1 MRIRFTVFLVFLV
14 SLPGLYG
21 AAASASSFVL
31 VRWVDDGD
39 TVVLADGRRVR
50 YCGINAPEVAH
61 KERPAQRFGPEAR
74 DVNRKLVFKKPV
86 RLEFDREKHDQYGRV
101 LAYLF
106 LKDGTFVNAELVKSG
121 CAHYVFRRPNK
132 KYDSL
137 LLRLQ
142 RKAMAKK
149 VGMWEGFPDQRGS
162 FLGNRHSKRFHQTTC
177 PFGKGTSLKRRI
189 IFKTSYDA
197 FWEGY
202 SPCKKCFKGS
212 ALITLRSW
220 SVQQPSEGSGP
231 VPRHNGQTRS

>member
-1 MRIRFTVFLVFLV
+1 MRSAHTVLLVFLL
-14 SLPGLYG
+14 SLWGFCG
-21 AAASASSFVL
+21 IAGSSSFVL

-61 KERPAQRFGPEAR
+61 KEKPAQRFGPEAR
-74 DVNRKLVFKKPV
+74 DVNRRLVFNKPV
-86 RLEFDREKHDQYGRV
+86 RLEFDLEKHDQYGRV

-106 LKDGTFVNAELVKSG
+106 LKDGTFVNAELMKSG

-137 LLRLQ
+137 LLLLQ

-149 VGMWEGFPDQRGS
+149 VAMWEGFPDQRGP

-189 IFKTSYDA
+189 IFKTGYDA

-202 SPCKKCFKGS
+202 SPCKKCAF
-212 ALITLRSW
+212 ITLRSW

>member
-1 MRIRFTVFLVFLV
+1 MRYRNTVLLVFLLALWGFCGV
-14 SLPGLYG
+14 AG
-21 AAASASSFVL
+21 ASSFFQ

-61 KERPAQRFGPEAR
+61 EDRPAQRFGPEAR
-74 DVNRKLVFKKPV
+74 DFNRKLVYKKAV

-121 CAHYVFRRPNK
+121 CAYYVFRRPNK

-149 VGMWEGFPDQRGS
+149 VGMWEGFPDQRGP

-177 PFGKGTSLKRRI
+177 PFGKRTSAKRQI
-189 IFKTSYDA
+189 IFKTKHDA

-202 SPCKKCFKGS
+202 SPCKRCFNK
-212 ALITLRSW
+212 A
-220 SVQQPSEGSGP
+220 P
-231 VPRHNGQTRS
+231 

>member
-1 MRIRFTVFLVFLV
+1 MRSAHTVLLVFLLALWGFCGIAR
-14 SLPGLYG
+14 S
-21 AAASASSFVL
+21 SSFVL

-61 KERPAQRFGPEAR
+61 KEKPAQRFGPEAR
-74 DVNRKLVFKKPV
+74 DVNRRLVFKKPV
-86 RLEFDREKHDQYGRV
+86 RLEFDLEKHDQYGRV

-149 VGMWEGFPDQRGS
+149 VGMWEGFPDQRGP

-202 SPCKKCFKGS
+202 SPCKKCAF
-212 ALITLRSW
+212 ITLRSW

>member
-1 MRIRFTVFLVFLV
+1 MRLTHTILLFLIVAYSV
-14 SLPGLYG
+14 LYG
-21 AAASASSFVL
+21 AGVSPAADGFVL

-61 KERPAQRFGPEAR
+61 KERPAQRFGSEAR
-74 DVNRKLVFKKPV
+74 DVNRRLVFKKPV
-86 RLEFDREKHDQYGRV
+86 RLEFDLEKHDQYGRV

-121 CAHYVFRRPNK
+121 CAHYVFLRPNK

-149 VGMWEGFPDQRGS
+149 VGMWEGFPDQRGP

-189 IFKTSYDA
+189 IFKTGYDA

-202 SPCKKCFKGS
+202 SPCKKCWMTS
-212 ALITLRSW
+212 RL
-220 SVQQPSEGSGP
+220 V
-231 VPRHNGQTRS
+231 VVN

>member
-1 MRIRFTVFLVFLV
+1 MRIRFTVFLVFLL
-14 SLPGLYG
+14 SLSGLYG

-61 KERPAQRFGPEAR
+61 KERPAQRFGPEAK

-132 KYDSL
+132 KYDAL

-142 RKAMAKK
+142 RKAMGKK
-149 VGMWEGFPDQRGS
+149 VGMWEGFPDQRGP

-189 IFKTSYDA
+189 IFKTSYEA

-202 SPCKKCFKGS
+202 SPCKKCN
-212 ALITLRSW
+212 
-220 SVQQPSEGSGP
+220 P
-231 VPRHNGQTRS
+231 

>member
-1 MRIRFTVFLVFLV
+1 MRSAHTVLLVFLL
-14 SLPGLYG
+14 SLWGFCG
-21 AAASASSFVL
+21 IARSSSFVL

-61 KERPAQRFGPEAR
+61 KEKPAQRFGPEAR

-149 VGMWEGFPDQRGS
+149 VGMWEGFPDQRGP

-189 IFKTSYDA
+189 IFKTGYDA

-202 SPCKKCFKGS
+202 SPCKKCAF
-212 ALITLRSW
+212 ITLRSW

>member
-1 MRIRFTVFLVFLV
+1 MGYRNTVLLVCLIALWGFCGIAW
-14 SLPGLYG
+14 S
-21 AAASASSFVL
+21 SSFVL

-74 DVNRKLVFKKPV
+74 DVNRKLVFKRPV
-86 RLEFDREKHDQYGRV
+86 RLELGREKHDQYGRV

-142 RKAMAKK
+142 QEAMAKK
-149 VGMWEGFPDQRGS
+149 VGMWEGFPDQRGP

-202 SPCKKCFKGS
+202 SPCKKC

-220 SVQQPSEGSGP
+220 SFQQPSEGSGP

>member
-1 MRIRFTVFLVFLV
+1 MRYRNTVLLVFLL
-14 SLPGLYG
+14 SLWGFCGIAL
-21 AAASASSFVL
+21 SSSFVL

-74 DVNRKLVFKKPV
+74 DVNRKLVFKRPV
-86 RLEFDREKHDQYGRV
+86 RLELGREKHDQYGRV

-149 VGMWEGFPDQRGS
+149 VGMWEGKKVGREEG
-162 FLGNRHSKRFHQTTC
+162 R
-177 PFGKGTSLKRRI
+177 KGRR
-189 IFKTSYDA
+189 
-197 FWEGY
+197 WEGR
-202 SPCKKCFKGS
+202 KG
-212 ALITLRSW
+212 R
-220 SVQQPSEGSGP
+220 
-231 VPRHNGQTRS
+231 R

>member
-1 MRIRFTVFLVFLV
+1 MRFAHTILLFLIVAYSV
-14 SLPGLYG
+14 LYG
-21 AAASASSFVL
+21 AGVSPAADGFVL

-61 KERPAQRFGPEAR
+61 EDRPAQRFGPEAR
-74 DVNRKLVFKKPV
+74 DFNRKLVYKKAV
-86 RLEFDREKHDQYGRV
+86 RLEFDRERHDQYGRV

-121 CAHYVFRRPNK
+121 YAHYVFRRPNT

-142 RKAMAKK
+142 RKAMAER
-149 VGMWEGFPDQRGS
+149 VGMWEGLLDQGGP
-162 FLGNRHSKRFHQTTC
+162 FLGNRHSKRFHQMTC
-177 PFGKGTSLKRRI
+177 PFGKRTSAKRQI
-189 IFKTSYDA
+189 IFKTKHDA

-202 SPCKKCFKGS
+202 SPCKRCFNK
-212 ALITLRSW
+212 A
-220 SVQQPSEGSGP
+220 P
-231 VPRHNGQTRS
+231 